1 MRKIIRSK
9 LGTIALCLAVV
20 GALVAK
26 PAISDE
32 GKYDP
37 LPPPKEGTLSW
48 DLEQRTPYWTLGGRK
63 YTSRVRA
70 CKDLHSIE
78 EIQKVLVANKEHL
91 KRGVALAGQ
100 LSDRLV
106 SEHKCVVF
114 QAPIDYT
121 VVEIT
126 STDLVVNISPD
137 PALSQKRKLGV
148 AEIKIDGSPK
158 LFMSIMLPYD
168 PEFSI

>member
-1 MRKIIRSK
+1 MRKIIRSG
-9 LGTIALCLAVV
+9 LWSIALCLVAV
-20 GALVAK
+20 ATLAAR
-26 PAISDE
+26 PAIAAE

-37 LPPPKEGTLSW
+37 LSSPKQGTLSW
-48 DLEQRTPYWTLGGRK
+48 DLEQRTPYWTLSGKK

-70 CKDLHSIE
+70 CKDPQSID

-100 LSDRLV
+100 LSDRFV

-121 VVEIT
+121 VVEIM

-137 PALSQKRKLGV
+137 PALNQKRKLGV